1 MVALFL
7 NLILFNPNQITSSE
21 SKFTIKDSKI
31 VFYSYAP
38 IENIQAE
45 NTNSIGVVDFSTG
58 EFIIKI
64 PMNKFDFPNNL
75 MEKHFNDSY
84 LETEQYPN
92 CIFKGTLSKSVDL
105 TKIGSN
111 DLTANGKLDL
121 HGISKELFVPITIN
135 IGNNSIDVIS
145 DFEITLKDFKIK
157 IPKLL
162 FKNIAEVVEIKMNA
176 SFEKYISE

>member
-84 LETEQYPN
+84 LETEQ
-92 CIFKGTLSKSVDL
+92 
-105 TKIGSN
+105 
-111 DLTANGKLDL
+111 
-121 HGISKELFVPITIN
+121 
-135 IGNNSIDVIS
+135 
-145 DFEITLKDFKIK
+145 
-157 IPKLL
+157 
-162 FKNIAEVVEIKMNA
+162 
-176 SFEKYISE
+176 